1 MKYMVNETHSIKW
14 KDLLGIY
21 SAGNFN
27 KRKSYKVMNTPLAWQ
42 LIGMN
47 PLPLEID
54 GARFDHILNHDGM
67 NLEVLK
73 NLPEV
78 LENPLMILDTYADRK
93 VVVVELKDQNDATII
108 TPIDV
113 NQERH
118 RTLVNILNNAYGKN
132 PRRQELDGTW
142 IQEKGTDFN
151 WFIQQNM
158 EKGRV
163 LYINIK
169 KSIQWMQSERGDSP
183 NGGKLLDALSAFIIS
198 KAFQEVKTE
207 EDLVKFK
214 LQKEEEYKAAAAH
227 EAANEKD
234 SSLQTHPADESH
246 LQLRGTASYEPMVSD
261 SIKAVNK
268 EEAKMTAENQARK
281 EAVSDYADSYRE
293 ELADVCAASEESF
306 TPAQNEKLQESTE
319 RLYKEMREFERSE
332 GVCGP
337 DQDAWDSFAA
347 LHERNVRSILAAKD
361 ISEATGRE
369 SKASEEAAGEAV
381 RSVEE
386 SIVFISQSR
395 VDLLHK
401 QKVYEDQIEELRRRV
416 EDISEAKTLGVGK
429 EEDFTRTL
437 AAAAGFLKQIEG
449 LRREAGNLP
458 RKPAS
463 EMFKASRSSVR
474 KAYFAV
480 KLAPTQLR
488 RHIDENMPQEVSRVL
503 QQAAVA
509 FEQGSESLG
518 QAKEAIVRTARSRQ
532 SAAAF
537 YREAWMEEAKA
548 SGISPEIEERVALRM
563 AKAGMGAYTIRVTL
577 ERESPLRE
585 DMKAG
590 KAKEIA
596 EAAKAKAADAREA
609 EREEDHRR

>member
-1 MKYMVNETHSIKW
+1 MNHEEQQLQKDEQYFAKQLSRFFSGKERSSKPIRVMESPLVIQLIGIKAMPISIAPSTLEHIQVKHKDMSEEILKKIPAAMAEPMMIFKSHTVSNRIVLALDLKDNQGVDIIVPLELEAVKGREKTHIITSIYGRGYGSGRTRSTDHVW
-14 KDLLGIY
+14 YINNVMGGSTLY
-21 SAGNFN
+21 VN
-27 KRKSYKVMNTPLAWQ
+27 KRKAKTFYQSAGLQ
-42 LIGMN
+42 
-47 PLPLEID
+47 LPLE
-54 GARFDHILNHDGM
+54 GKRFFDLFGS
-67 NLEVLK
+67 
-73 NLPEV
+73 
-78 LENPLMILDTYADRK
+78 
-93 VVVVELKDQNDATII
+93 
-108 TPIDV
+108 
-113 NQERH
+113 
-118 RTLVNILNNAYGKN
+118 
-132 PRRQELDGTW
+132 
-142 IQEKGTDFN
+142 
-151 WFIQQNM
+151 
-158 EKGRV
+158 
-163 LYINIK
+163 
-169 KSIQWMQSERGDSP
+169 SI
-183 NGGKLLDALSAFIIS
+183 
-198 KAFQEVKTE
+198 KTE

-214 LQKEEEYKAAAAH
+214 LQKEEEYKAAAAR

-234 SSLQTHPADESH
+234 SSLQTQPVDKSH
-246 LQLRGTASYEPMVSD
+246 LQLRGTASYEPMVTD
-261 SIKAVNK
+261 SIEAVNK
-268 EEAKMTAENQARK
+268 EEGKMTAENQAHK
-281 EAVSDYADSYRE
+281 EAVSDYADSYRK
-293 ELADVCAASEESF
+293 ELANVCAASEESF
-306 TPAQNEKLQESTE
+306 TPAQNGKLKESAD
-319 RLYKEMREFERSE
+319 RLYKEMREFERGE

-337 DQDAWDSFAA
+337 DQDAWDAFAS

-369 SKASEEAAGEAV
+369 SKASEEAAREAV
-381 RSVEE
+381 QSTEE
-386 SIVFISQSR
+386 SIVFISRSR
-395 VDLLHK
+395 VDLLHE

-474 KAYFAV
+474 RAYFAV
-480 KLAPTQLR
+480 KLTPTQLR

-585 DMKAG
+585 DMKDG